1 MDDMNIPPTRQFTD
15 EERQRYRNIMQNKY
29 VSGEWK
35 IPQVF
40 LDDAELHG
48 LYFSDHEY
56 DRENKVEGEFP
67 DYLNLHQR
75 HWVHVSVHPEKPDM
89 IAYTRTLKDGMRDR
103 QVRVKLGRY
112 LAQTFGDKLSPQKIA
127 QLVAQHNENQCE
139 KLRWH
144 IAMTPKRI
152 EVVYRRGPNSCMSK
166 SRRYYDRDIDW
177 SHDAHPTSIY
187 GAGDLGVAF
196 LWRDGRITARVL
208 VWPERKVYG
217 RVYGDSE
224 RLLRALREAGYQ
236 SEYDHR
242 KAVRDAG
249 GDQFVDGGFNGARL
263 LKLDMDGVLVAPY
276 MDEDYGI
283 RHLHSNVAYANS
295 GFAMMTNRYDDAC
308 NMTNGLSG
316 ETGDPCSECGD
327 TTPPDEMHH
336 THDGE
341 SICEHCRDHN
351 YFYCEDM
358 DELYHIDDA
367 VHTYDGRVISQE
379 AYEDGYF
386 TCEDSDEVYPN
397 DMLIVTHDH
406 KYICRPVYENEY
418 FTCDECGEVYP
429 NEDANVCPHT
439 GEIRCNDCHEDYRE
453 QNPELFEDEEH
464 EQEAA

>member
-1 MDDMNIPPTRQFTD
+1 MDEINWSPDRTFTH
-15 EERQRYRNIMQNKY
+15 EERSRYRNDMIARYQY
-29 VSGEWK
+29 GEWK
-35 IPQVF
+35 MPDVF
-40 LDDAELHG
+40 VNDDELAEL
-48 LYFSDHEY
+48 YFNKHSFDEDSE
-56 DRENKVEGEFP
+56 DRGNGR
-67 DYLNLHQR
+67 DYLNMHQR
-75 HWVHVSVHPEKPDM
+75 HFVHVSVHPDKPDM
-89 IAYTRTLKDGMRDR
+89 IAYTRSLKDGMRDR

-112 LAQTFGDKLSPQKIA
+112 LAQHFGDKLSPQKIA

-152 EVVYRRGPNSCMSK
+152 EVVYRKGPNSCMSK
-166 SRRYYDRDIDW
+166 PRRYYDCDIDRI
-177 SHDAHPTSIY
+177 HDAHPTSIY

-196 LWRDGRITARVL
+196 LRRDGRITARAL

-217 RVYGDSE
+217 RIYGDE
-224 RLLRALREAGYQ
+224 ARLHRALDEAGYE

-249 GDQFVDGGFNGARL
+249 GDPYVDGGFNGARL

-276 MDEDYGI
+276 MDGDYGI
-283 RHLHSNVAYANS
+283 QYLHSNVAHANS
-295 GFAMMTNRYDDAC
+295 GFAMMTMNYDDSC
-308 NMTNGLSG
+308 SMTNGLSAENG
-316 ETGDPCSECGD
+316 YPCSECGD
-327 TTPPDEMHH
+327 TTPPDEMRS

-341 SICEHCRDHN
+341 SVCESCSDQF
-351 YFYCEDM
+351 YFYCEDS

-386 TCEDSDEVYPN
+386 TCEDTDEVYPN
-397 DMLIVTHDH
+397 DMQVVTHDH
-406 KYICRPVYENEY
+406 KYICRPVYENDY

-439 GEIRCNDCHEDYRE
+439 GEVRCNDCHEDYRQ
-453 QNPELFEDEEH
+453 QNPELFEDEED